1 MVVTAKNRNEKINKK
16 ISTRTPTFFSSLVKQ
31 STTTT
36 IINNNTNNNNNNNHN
51 NKNNTS
57 NSKENNNTLIAIA
70 LPKTDAKLNYAAIK
84 EEKVPVPK
92 KALLRQNTNLA
103 KYPQKNQMRLPK
115 LKDGNQQGN

>member
-16 ISTRTPTFFSSLVKQ
+16 INTRTPTFSSLVKQ

-36 IINNNTNNNNNNNHN
+36 IINNNTNNNNNNRN
-51 NKNNTS
+51 NKNNTI

>member
-16 ISTRTPTFFSSLVKQ
+16 ISTRTTTFSSLVKQ

-36 IINNNTNNNNNNNHN
+36 IINNNTNNNNNNNNHN
-51 NKNNTS
+51 NKDNTS
-57 NSKENNNTLIAIA
+57 NSKENNNILIAIA

-92 KALLRQNTNLA
+92 KVLLRQNTNLA
-103 KYPQKNQMRLPK
+103 KYPQENQMRLPK